1 MLACVYFCR
10 NIRRQLKY
18 KPNKQYNEITACNIA
33 SVHRNT
39 AYDNIQNGTEYV
51 ECGGSS
57 QGSLYEC
64 VNYQD

>member
-10 NIRRQLKY
+10 NIWLQLKY
-18 KPNKQYNEITACNIA
+18 KPNKLYNEITACNIA

-39 AYDNIQNGTEYV
+39 AYDNKQNGTEYV
-51 ECGGSS
+51 EFRESS

-64 VNYQD
+64 INDQD